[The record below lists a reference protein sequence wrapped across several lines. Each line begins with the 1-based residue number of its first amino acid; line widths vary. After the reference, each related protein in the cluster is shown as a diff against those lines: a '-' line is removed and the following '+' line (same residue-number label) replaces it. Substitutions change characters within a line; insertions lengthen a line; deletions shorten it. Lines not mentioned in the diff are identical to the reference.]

1 MDRHNSQSSEGL
13 VYARF
18 TRTGLLAVDR
28 SHGWGQALGCSTVQT
43 HSQVFMPRSDVQ
55 PCSRC
60 ATEQGCSLE
69 PGAQGLVFQVQSG
82 ISVNENKGTNE
93 NANALSSVTSSSH
106 VKKSWWFWAFPRA
119 FVSLYPLGTK
129 HAAPAWQHTAC
140 WEIPRHWQSA

>member
-1 MDRHNSQSSEGL
+1 
-13 VYARF
+13 
-18 TRTGLLAVDR
+18 
-28 SHGWGQALGCSTVQT
+28 
-43 HSQVFMPRSDVQ
+43 MPRSDVQ

-106 VKKSWWFWAFPRA
+106 VKKS
-119 FVSLYPLGTK
+119 
-129 HAAPAWQHTAC
+129 
-140 WEIPRHWQSA
+140 